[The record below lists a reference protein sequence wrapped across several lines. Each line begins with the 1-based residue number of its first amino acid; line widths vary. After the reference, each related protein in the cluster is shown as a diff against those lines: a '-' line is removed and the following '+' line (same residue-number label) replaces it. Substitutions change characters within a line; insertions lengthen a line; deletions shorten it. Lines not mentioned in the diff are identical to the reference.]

1 MQDEV
6 KNPSS
11 RKSGTLTFVCTLF
24 IVYCLALGPILS
36 GYMAIENAAD
46 FDLEPL
52 TIVLIVVFYP
62 HVIVA
67 ERFPAYEEYLEWW
80 IELGGG

>member
-1 MQDEV
+1 
-6 KNPSS
+6 
-11 RKSGTLTFVCTLF
+11 
-24 IVYCLALGPILS
+24 
-36 GYMAIENAAD
+36 
-46 FDLEPL
+46 
-52 TIVLIVVFYP
+52 VVFYP